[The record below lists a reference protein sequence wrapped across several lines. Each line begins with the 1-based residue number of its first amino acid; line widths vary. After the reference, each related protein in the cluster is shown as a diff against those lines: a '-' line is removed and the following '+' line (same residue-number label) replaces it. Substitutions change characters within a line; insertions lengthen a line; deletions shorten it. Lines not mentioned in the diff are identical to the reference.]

1 MIVHRHRHRPLGI
14 FLANDVG
21 VQKFFYL
28 AGGGDGGEEGLGVG
42 ELALFLAD
50 DVVGQIDA
58 VGADVNVGGSFDY
71 RADITGG
78 FAAEGASGH
87 ASTPKSARRIVCV
100 ALIDRRH
107 IRRNAAVAGA
117 IGSGH
122 SISPSSSW

>member
-1 MIVHRHRHRPLGI
+1 MIMHGHRHRPLGI
-14 FLANDVG
+14 FLANNILVK
-21 VQKFFYL
+21 KFFDL
-28 AGGGDGGEEGLGVG
+28 AGSGDGGKERLGIG

-50 DVVGQIDA
+50 DVVRQIDA
-58 VGADVNVGGSFDY
+58 VGADVNVGWPFDHW
-71 RADITGG
+71 ADVTGG
-78 FAAEGASGH
+78 FAAEAASGH